1 MKKFAALLAVAL
13 AVAVAGVASASPAK
27 QVMLGAKLTAKA
39 DNATSSHGKGSFTA
53 TLTGNKLSWHLT
65 FSHLTGSATAAHIH
79 LGKAGVAGNV
89 LIPLCTPCKP
99 TSMGTVKLNAMQ
111 IRDATKLA
119 TYVNVH
125 TAKYANGE
133 IRGQIAAH

>member
-1 MKKFAALLAVAL
+1 MKQFAAALVLALCV
-13 AVAVAGVASASPAK
+13 VGVASAAPSK
-27 QVMLGAKLTAKA
+27 EVMLGSKLNAMA
-39 DNATSSHGKGSFTA
+39 DHATSSHGKGTFTA
-53 TLTGNKLSWHLT
+53 TLTGNTLSWHLA
-65 FSHLTGSATAAHIH
+65 FSHLTGAATAAHIH
-79 LGKAGVAGNV
+79 LGKAGVSGNV

-111 IRDATKLA
+111 VKDVTSLA

-133 IRGQIAAH
+133 IRGQVTVH